1 MTGHRRFAAAAL
13 TVTLLLAAPSPGLA
27 QGKPREPAAART
39 PAASPAATLTP
50 SRPAPRVTYPAKS
63 EPPLPDPPYVE
74 TGTWRLAVTLGWER
88 DGDAKLDG
96 PRLGVE
102 LEKDLVALGTR
113 GQLSFVTPVGWFHA
127 SDSVKASAGGVTVSS
142 EATFDLFEVIPSFRA
157 SWTAVPRLRL
167 FGEIGVGAAWATT
180 SLKTSTSP
188 ASLVVTSSDAAFAG
202 VLRIAAGASF
212 QLNDRL
218 RLGVEIP
225 TIHRRYGDSV
235 SQTFTFSAFAA
246 YAF

>member
-1 MTGHRRFAAAAL
+1 MIGHRRSAAAAL
-13 TVTLLLAAPSPGLA
+13 TATLLLAAPVPGLA
-27 QGKPREPAAART
+27 QGKPRAPAT
-39 PAASPAATLTP
+39 TLAP
-50 SRPAPRVTYPAKS
+50 STPAPRATWAVPP
-63 EPPLPDPPYVE
+63 EPPPPAPPPLE
-74 TGTWRLAVTLGWER
+74 AGTWRLAVTLGWER
-88 DGDAKLDG
+88 DGDAKLGG

-127 SDSVKASAGGVTVSS
+127 SDSVKVSAAGVTVTS
-142 EATFDLFEVIPSFRA
+142 ETTLDLFEVIPSFRA

-180 SLKTSTSP
+180 RLKLSTSP
-188 ASLVVTSSDAAFAG
+188 ASLVVTTSDAAFAG

-235 SQTFTFSAFAA
+235 SQTFTFSALAA

>member
-1 MTGHRRFAAAAL
+1 MTGHCRLATAAL
-13 TVTLLLAAPSPGLA
+13 TATFLLSAPAPGLA
-27 QGKPREPAAART
+27 QGRPRA
-39 PAASPAATLTP
+39 PAASLAP
-50 SRPAPRVTYPAKS
+50 SMTSARVTAPARP
-63 EPPLPDPPYVE
+63 EPPPPTPPPVE
-74 TGTWRLAVTLGWER
+74 TGTRRLAVTLGWER
-88 DGDAKLDG
+88 DGDAKLGG

-113 GQLSFVTPVGWFHA
+113 GQLSFVTAGGWFHA
-127 SDSVKASAGGVTVSS
+127 SDSDKVSAGGVTVTS
-142 EATFDLFEVIPSFRA
+142 ETTFDLFEVIPSFRA

-180 SLKTSTSP
+180 RLKASSSP
-188 ASLVVTSSDAAFAG
+188 PSQAVTSSDAAFAG

-212 QLNDRL
+212 QLSDRF
-218 RLGVEIP
+218 RLGLEIP

-235 SQTFTFSAFAA
+235 SQTFTFSALAA